1 MCNTELHNLKHDMTA
16 HGCQLAKQYHTMS
29 GLWAYRYKSKK
40 KMLLHSDEPIF
51 TVLYKKEEK
60 TEKGSP

>member
-16 HGCQLAKQYHTMS
+16 HGCQLAKQYHTIS

-40 KMLLHSDEPIF
+40 KMLHSDEPIF

-60 TEKGSP
+60 TENGSP